1 MDAIFKG
8 VKKSRFILVDFAD
21 KVILID
27 SEKIKFSRFAYEL
40 NLLVAEYAE

>member
-1 MDAIFKG
+1 MQRCDKITFYTRG
-8 VKKSRFILVDFAD
+8 FCAD

-40 NLLVAEYAE
+40 NLLVAE